1 MARGGGFP
9 RNMGMGGMG
18 NMNNMI
24 KQAQKMQEEMLKA
37 QEQLNEQEFE
47 ASVGGGAI
55 SVKANGKKEIIELT
69 ISPDAVDPDDVEMLQ
84 DMIMSAVNEALRKA
98 DEEAAQSLGS
108 ITGGMSI
115 PGLF

>member
-1 MARGGGFP
+1 MAKGGFP

-24 KQAQKMQEEMLKA
+24 KQAQKMQAEMLKA
-37 QEQLNEQEFE
+37 QEALEEQVIE
-47 ASVGGGAI
+47 ASVGGGAVN
-55 SVKANGKKEIIELT
+55 VKINGKKELIELKL
-69 ISPDAVDPDDVEMLQ
+69 SPDAVDPDDVEMLE
-84 DMIMSAVNEALRKA
+84 DMILSAVNEALRKA
-98 DEEAAQSLGS
+98 DEAASSSLKG

>member
-1 MARGGGFP
+1 MAKGGFP

-37 QEQLNEQEFE
+37 QEALNAQEFE
-47 ASVGGGAI
+47 ASVGGGAV
-55 SVKANGKKEIIELT
+55 SVKASGSKEILEIK
-69 ISPDAVDPDDVEMLQ
+69 ISPDALDPDDAEMLE
-84 DMIMSAVNEALRKA
+84 DMIVSAVNEVLRKT
-98 DEEAAQSLGS
+98 DEAQANNLKGL
-108 ITGGMSI
+108 TGGMSI

>member
-1 MARGGGFP
+1 MARGGFP

-37 QEQLNEQEFE
+37 QEALNEQIFE
-47 ASVGGGAI
+47 ASVGGGAVN
-55 SVKANGKKEIIELT
+55 VKANGKKDILEIK
-69 ISPDAVDPDDVEMLQ
+69 ISPDSVDPDDVEMLE
-84 DMIMSAVNEALRKA
+84 DMLVSAVNEVIRKA
-98 DEEAAQSLGS
+98 DEAQANNLKGL
-108 ITGGMSI
+108 TGGMSI

>member
-1 MARGGGFP
+1 MAKGGFP

-37 QEQLNEQEFE
+37 QESLSEQIIET
-47 ASVGGGAI
+47 SVGGGAVN
-55 SVKANGKKEIIELT
+55 VKINGKKELIELK
-69 ISPDAVDPDDVEMLQ
+69 ISPDAVDPDDVEMLE
-84 DMIMSAVNEALRKA
+84 DMIVSAVNEVLRKT
-98 DEEAAQSLGS
+98 DEAQANNLKGL
-108 ITGGMSI
+108 TGGLNI

>member
-1 MARGGGFP
+1 MAKGGFP

-24 KQAQKMQEEMLKA
+24 KQAQKMQEEMMKA
-37 QEQLNEQEFE
+37 QAELETQEFE
-47 ASVGGGAI
+47 TSVGGGAV
-55 SVKANGKKEIIELT
+55 SVKVNGKKELVELT

-84 DMIMSAVNEALRKA
+84 DMIMTAVNEVMRKA
-98 DEEAAQSLGS
+98 DDAAANNLKSL
-108 ITGGMSI
+108 TGGLNI